1 MTDVQ
6 LEDTG
11 LNGIEFVRFKLIPTR
26 APSYIFSSIKEGVSD
41 LVVRSNPKFERT
53 IKLTPTLEASAALQF
68 AYGYFNDALFG
79 GRLRECLIVYS
90 RKKNVLGHFAPD
102 RFQNID
108 GQLVPELALN
118 PTYLAIRSDRES
130 LSTLVHEQ
138 AHVFRH
144 YYGPVPGKKERRSSG
159 YHDLAWVEVMERIG
173 LIPSNTGKPGGK
185 QTGFQMTH
193 YIADGGPFDLA
204 CQALLADGFR
214 INWADRVE
222 AWHEIHGTMS
232 APAAPGSKVAPVVPT
247 KKDRIKF
254 TCPSCGQNAWA
265 RPSAEIACTPCAL
278 RLLPEGRC
286 GH

>member
-1 MTDVQ
+1 MTAREPQPPMQHTLARND
-6 LEDTG
+6 
-11 LNGIEFVRFKLIPTR
+11 
-26 APSYIFSSIKEGVSD
+26 AMD
-41 LVVRSNPKFERT
+41 LVVQSNPTFDRT
-53 IKLTPTLEASAALQF
+53 IKMTPTIEASAALQF
-68 AYGYFNDALFG
+68 AYAYFNDALFG

-102 RFQNID
+102 RFQNVD

-138 AHVFRH
+138 THVFQH
-144 YYGPVPGKKERRSSG
+144 YYGPIRGQKVRRTSG
-159 YHDLAWVEVMERIG
+159 YHDLAWVEIMERVG

-193 YIADGGPFDLA
+193 YILDGGPFDLA
-204 CQALLADGFR
+204 CQALLAQGFR
-214 INWADRVE
+214 INWTDRIATGRDLDGAKTV
-222 AWHEIHGTMS
+222 AGSGSPTTL
-232 APAAPGSKVAPVVPT
+232 GSKAAPVVPT

-265 RPSAEIACTPCAL
+265 RPSAQIACTPCAL
-278 RLLPEGRC
+278 NLLPEGGR
-286 GH
+286 GR